1 MKKTKN
7 EKLSLTT
14 VTVRKLSDQQLKD
27 MAGASFS
34 GCLYLTKPTT
44 VTNGCQ

>member
-1 MKKTKN
+1 MKKNRT

-14 VTVRKLSDQQLKD
+14 TTVRKLSDQQLKD

-34 GCLYLTKPTT
+34 GCLFLTKPTT
-44 VTNGCQ
+44 QPNNCQ